1 LLAEVSTLIDTN
13 NKIQEILHSLTN
25 YAYFIA
31 HATKAGE
38 VRERNNR
45 SYISNSQQN
54 VNPARGVSFF

>member
-31 HATKAGE
+31 HATKVGE

-45 SYISNSQQN
+45 FYILNS
-54 VNPARGVSFF
+54 